1 MGGEANGSAALRV
14 LARMTCIRPRLI
26 ALAAPLGACAL
37 LAGCHK
43 PAAKAVAAPAPLTVS
58 VTPVRT
64 ETLRGGVTAS
74 GLLIPKLEAAVSTE
88 LNGYRVAKVFVDQDA
103 QVTADQPLAQL
114 DDTLLRAQIAQ
125 QQAVVDEQKVASE
138 RSVAEAKRVAGLDN
152 QGVLPEEQIVE
163 RRLAARS
170 AGAGVAAA
178 QAQLNDLL
186 TRERMMTVRAPVGGR
201 VLERTVRPGDIASP
215 TMVMYRIAADDVM
228 ELNAEVSEAALAG
241 IHPGD
246 HVSVTLPDN
255 STVVGVVRVVSPEVD
270 AQTKLGHV
278 RVTLPRRPDLRPGG
292 YGRASFSASGSRATV
307 IPESALRFD
316 ADGASVMTLG
326 PGDRVHRIP
335 VRTGEHADGLVE
347 LLSGPRP
354 GELVLLGGGAFVL
367 DGDTVH
373 PVRANAD
380 LIGAASPAGAPAA

>member
-1 MGGEANGSAALRV
+1 MSFLRSASASLPAAL
-14 LARMTCIRPRLI
+14 LASSV
-26 ALAAPLGACAL
+26 L
-37 LAGCHK
+37 LAGCNK
-43 PAAKAVAAPAPLTVS
+43 PAAKTAVAAAPLSVS

-64 ETLRGGVTAS
+64 QVLRGGVTAS

-88 LNGYRVAKVFVDQDA
+88 LSGYRVAKVFVDQDA
-103 QVTADQPLAQL
+103 QVAPDQPLAQL

-125 QQAVVDEQKVASE
+125 QQAMVDEQKVASE
-138 RSVAEAKRVAGLDN
+138 RSVEEAKRVSGLDN
-152 QGVLPEEQIVE
+152 QGVLPQEQIVE

-201 VLERTVRPGDIASP
+201 VLERTVRPGDIAAP
-215 TMVMYRIAADDVM
+215 TMVMYRIAADNVV
-228 ELNAEVSEAALAG
+228 ELNAEVSEADLAG

-246 HVSVTLPDN
+246 HATVTLPDN
-255 STVVGVVRVVSPEVD
+255 ASVDGVVRVVSPEVD

-278 RVTLPRRPDLRPGG
+278 RVTLPVRADLRPGG
-292 YGRASFSASGSRATV
+292 YGRATFTSSGRSATV

-326 PGDRVHRIP
+326 SGDVVRRIP
-335 VRTGEHADGLVE
+335 VRTGAHAGGLVE
-347 LLSGPRP
+347 LLSGPQP
-354 GELVLLGGGAFVL
+354 GQMVLLGGGAFVL
-367 DGDTVH
+367 DGDKVN
-373 PVRANAD
+373 PVRTD
-380 LIGAASPAGAPAA
+380 PGAPAA

>member
-1 MGGEANGSAALRV
+1 
-14 LARMTCIRPRLI
+14 MTHTRTRLLSF
-26 ALAAPLGACAL
+26 ALAAPLGPSLLGASLLGASLL

-43 PAAKAVAAPAPLTVS
+43 PAAKAAAAAAPLTVS

-64 ETLRGGVTAS
+64 QVLRGGVTAS

-88 LNGYRVAKVFVDQDA
+88 LSGYRVAKVFVDQNA
-103 QVTADQPLAQL
+103 QVAADQPLAQL

-138 RSVAEAKRVAGLDN
+138 RSVAEAQRVAGLDN
-152 QGVLPEEQIVE
+152 QGVLPQEQIVE

-186 TRERMMTVRAPVGGR
+186 TRERMMTVRAPVGGL
-201 VLERTVRPGDIASP
+201 VLERTVRPGDIAAP
-215 TMVMYRIAADDVM
+215 TMVMYRIAADNVV
-228 ELNAEVSEAALAG
+228 ELNAEVSEADLAG

-246 HVSVTLPDN
+246 HVTVTLPDN
-255 STVVGVVRVVSPEVD
+255 ASVDGVVRVVSPEVD

-278 RVTLPRRPDLRPGG
+278 RVTLPPRPDLRPGG
-292 YGRASFSASGSRATV
+292 YGRATFLNSGRSVTV

-316 ADGASVMTLG
+316 ADGASVMTLVDG
-326 PGDRVHRIP
+326 NKVHRVP
-335 VRTGEHADGLVE
+335 VRTGGRAGGLVE
-347 LLSGPRP
+347 LLSGPSP
-354 GELVLLGGGAFVL
+354 GAVVLLGGGAFVL
-367 DGDTVH
+367 DGDTVR
-373 PVRANAD
+373 PLRAD
-380 LIGAASPAGAPAA
+380 PPQS

>member
-1 MGGEANGSAALRV
+1 MILASRRIRSAALVR
-14 LARMTCIRPRLI
+14 
-26 ALAAPLGACAL
+26 AAPLLSLAM

-43 PAAKAVAAPAPLTVS
+43 PVANAAVTPAPLSVS
-58 VTPVRT
+58 VAPVRT
-64 ETLRGGVTAS
+64 AMLRGGVTAS

-88 LNGYRVAKVFVDQDA
+88 LSGYRVAKVLVDQDA
-103 QVTADQPLAQL
+103 QVSEGQPLAQL

-125 QQAVVDEQKVASE
+125 QQAMVDAQKVASE
-138 RSVAEAKRVAGLDN
+138 RSVEEAKRVAGLDN
-152 QGVLPEEQIVE
+152 QGVLPQEQIVE

-186 TRERMMTVRAPVGGR
+186 TREKMMVVRAPVGGR

-215 TMVMYRIAADDVM
+215 TAVMYRIAADGVV
-228 ELNAEVSEAALAG
+228 ELNAEVSEADLAG

-246 HVSVTLPDN
+246 RVSVTLPDN
-255 STVVGVVRVVSPEVD
+255 ATVGGVVRVISPEVD

-278 RVTLPRRPDLRPGG
+278 RVTLPVRPDLRIGG
-292 YGRASFSASGSRATV
+292 YGRATFSNSGRSATV

-326 PGDRVHRIP
+326 ADDQVHR
-335 VRTGEHADGLVE
+335 VAVHTGAHAGGMVE

-354 GELVLLGGGAFVL
+354 GVMVLLGGGAFVL
-367 DGDTVH
+367 DGDKVR
-373 PVRANAD
+373 PVRTD
-380 LIGAASPAGAPAA
+380 VGASAA